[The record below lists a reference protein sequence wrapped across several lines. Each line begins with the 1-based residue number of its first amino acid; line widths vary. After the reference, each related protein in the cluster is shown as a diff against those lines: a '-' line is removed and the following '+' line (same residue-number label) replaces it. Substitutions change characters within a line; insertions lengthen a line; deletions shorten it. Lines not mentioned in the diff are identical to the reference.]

1 MDHDK
6 FLYSRSYS
14 GSRADY
20 DDQHAREV
28 VVCFV
33 GEDGWLVGWL
43 VGWLIGR
50 LVGDV
55 FVLSWLSSATTIEEG
70 TRKEP
75 NINQQSNLLLV
86 RSRSTAEQ
94 AQRLM
99 NWHLFQCH
107 FFVFP
112 EQVTQN
118 RSD

>member
-1 MDHDK
+1 MI
-6 FLYSRSYS
+6 
-14 GSRADY
+14 
-20 DDQHAREV
+20 
-28 VVCFV
+28 
-33 GEDGWLVGWL
+33 GWL